1 MECVAIYEQKL
12 PRNEAQ
18 FRSQNE
24 LSLRLTNGTR
34 TFGSSGHGSKANWK
48 KNAARWQVAINHE
61 PSCFGDANNFITPYP
76 SESQRA
82 KCFVV
87 APGQLLTTRDR
98 QAVEMPSTQSIAGRQ
113 PKPTSTRANCT
124 PPSECITCDWVAKVS
139 AANQTGLVLA
149 YWPIG
154 YLGLAP
160 RLPKLS
166 KPFNA
171 YQRSVGAPRGR

>member
-48 KNAARWQVAINHE
+48 KMRQDGKLQSTMNHRVSGM
-61 PSCFGDANNFITPYP
+61 PITFITPYP

-154 YLGLAP
+154 YLGLAH

>member
-1 MECVAIYEQKL
+1 MEPELLVHLDMGPKQIGKKMRQDGKL
-12 PRNEAQ
+12 QSTMNHRV
-18 FRSQNE
+18 
-24 LSLRLTNGTR
+24 
-34 TFGSSGHGSKANWK
+34 SGMP
-48 KNAARWQVAINHE
+48 IT
-61 PSCFGDANNFITPYP
+61 FITPYP